1 MTSIFQKLLKK
12 ELGII
17 SYNRYFTYIHKNMQ
31 NKSLEGRAVY
41 EDIYKR
47 LKDKDIESIARMH
60 DRLNDSMT
68 LAFRISKTYLLAFI
82 AYLAASIFIIVKG
95 LPVSITIVSL
105 VLMSVCFI
113 LKTLEY
119 VINKYCYVDAQI
131 VLLYKAVLESIILG
145 HVRGKHI

>member
-1 MTSIFQKLLKK
+1 MTSVFQKLIKS

-41 EDIYKR
+41 EDIYRR
-47 LKDKDIESIARMH
+47 LKDKDIETIARMH
-60 DRLNDSMT
+60 DRLNDTMT
-68 LAFRISKTYLLAFI
+68 LAFRISKTYLFAFI
-82 AYLAASIFIIVKG
+82 AYLAASIFIIAKG

-113 LKTLEY
+113 FKTLEY

-145 HVRGKHI
+145 HVRSKHI

>member
-47 LKDKDIESIARMH
+47 LKDRDIESIARMH

-82 AYLAASIFIIVKG
+82 AYLAASIFIIAKG
-95 LPVSITIVSL
+95 LPVSITIISL

-113 LKTLEY
+113 HKTLEY